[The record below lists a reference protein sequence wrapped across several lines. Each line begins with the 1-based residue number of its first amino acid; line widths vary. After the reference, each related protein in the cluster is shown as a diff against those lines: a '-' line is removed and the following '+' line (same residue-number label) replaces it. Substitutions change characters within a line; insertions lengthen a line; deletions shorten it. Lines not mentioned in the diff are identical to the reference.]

1 MSRPTVLLL
10 ALATLSA
17 TALAQTAYPAGPGNY
32 TQAQSAPIQRSYS
45 NYDAP
50 QTYNQDNGYN
60 GQVANNGNSS
70 AQPAYDSGA
79 AQSEEAQAYPP
90 PVAYA
95 PAPYPYYAY
104 GYPYGY
110 YGYPYAYGGVGIG
123 FGYGGYYR
131 GGYGYYR
138 GGYGYGRGGYGYG
151 RGGYA
156 HGGYGGGGYRGG
168 GGYGGGFHGGG
179 GHGGGH
185 R

>member
-17 TALAQTAYPAGPGNY
+17 TALAQTTYPAGPGNY

-45 NYDAP
+45 NNDAP
-50 QTYNQDNGYN
+50 QSYNQDNGYN

-70 AQPAYDSGA
+70 AQPAYDPGA

-110 YGYPYAYGGVGIG
+110 AYGYPYAYGGVGIG

-131 GGYGYYR
+131 GGYGY
-138 GGYGYGRGGYGYG
+138 GR
-151 RGGYA
+151 
-156 HGGYGGGGYRGG
+156 GGYGGGGYRGG